1 MRSVKFVEVKKRK
14 KTDCRRRKKMDLRSK
29 MVNRTHIMRRFFT
42 LIELLVV
49 IAIIAILAAMLLPAL
64 NKARDKAQNSSCINQ
79 LKQMSATS
87 MFYAGDYD
95 GFYAPTRHYI
105 KGALAQWYNFL
116 YPYGNLFSRRHKVN
130 GTLSAGSPICPS
142 SHRESGQVTAY
153 EGLFTLWNASGGNN
167 SYSSASYTRTQFLG
181 YTTSTAFVKAAQV
194 KTPSHKADFMDGYPF
209 AFFGNADRWSGLAE
223 AGDKTKTFFA
233 WSRHNGA
240 GNLSVNSAML
250 DGHVE
255 VIKHTPGNALIGNVQ
270 VFNYYTH
277 PLR

>member
-1 MRSVKFVEVKKRK
+1 
-14 KTDCRRRKKMDLRSK
+14 MDLRSK

-105 KGALAQWYNFL
+105 NGALAQWYGFL

-167 SYSSASYTRTQFLG
+167 SYSSASYTRPQYLG
-181 YTTSTAFVKAAQV
+181 YTTAVALVKAAQV

-209 AFFGNADRWSGLAE
+209 AFFANADRWSGLAE

-270 VFNYYTH
+270 VYLYYTH